1 MTGLPRSGAGLIAP
15 ERRGE
20 FDRLSVEIV
29 QFVRWGCTVQLSD
42 GIRFLNK
49 RQAAAI
55 VGVCPRTFSSAIK
68 EGNGPPVTCVNKREM
83 IRSDVLEQWIEQRT
97 ASRSAPSTTGST
109 LADAL
114 KNAGRQQMAA

>member
-1 MTGLPRSGAGLIAP
+1 M
-15 ERRGE
+15 
-20 FDRLSVEIV
+20 
-29 QFVRWGCTVQLSD
+29 QLSD

-68 EGNGPPVTCVNKREM
+68 AENGPPVTRVNKREM
-83 IRSDVLEQWIEQRT
+83 IRSDVLERWIEQRT
-97 ASRSAPSTTGST
+97 AVRTAPSATGFT

-114 KNAGRQQMAA
+114 KGANLQQQAA